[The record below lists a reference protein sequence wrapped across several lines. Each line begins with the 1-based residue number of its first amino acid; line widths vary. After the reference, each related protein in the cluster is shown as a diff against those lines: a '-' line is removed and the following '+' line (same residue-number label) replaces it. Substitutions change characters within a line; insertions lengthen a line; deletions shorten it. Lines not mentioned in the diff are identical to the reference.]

1 MVLNIFIFLLYF
13 NLLIQEKIKNGVYN
27 ILVSNLYLYNYKR
40 QISLTDK
47 FIYPHTFFRI
57 KNVLNDKNESFY
69 NIEKI
74 DSNYKITLLEGKSLN
89 ISRNKNDSNFW
100 KFIEIKENSFIIQ
113 NKKTC
118 FMKIKNMDIFCD
130 TIPLDEASIFEL
142 NKIYFEVDN
151 SKYNITLL
159 KNEPIDVLIKYID
172 LRDPNLNRKGIHQIE
187 KDYDNEE
194 LRYSIRSIL
203 NNIPWIRKI
212 FILMPNERV
221 RYLKEYNL
229 IKERIVYVKD
239 KDLLGYDSSNIYN
252 FLFKCWKMKKFGI
265 SDNIIVMDDDFF
277 IGKKIEKKD
286 FFHIE
291 KGKVVPSII
300 TSRFDKLDIKH
311 IKDKLIEFESKA
323 KQSKEEQ
330 NGDIFNY
337 GKFLTLSFIFQ
348 LFNIPSNESIF
359 LPFFTHNAIPI
370 NLKEV
375 KEIYD
380 KVYHSKY
387 RYTTLDCK
395 YRHIELIQFH
405 IFYNSYTFLKYNRP
419 VRHIPFKFIQLNDSI
434 LSNFKYYSLLCINK
448 GAGNYSYLKMYNA
461 KILMEYL
468 FPNPSPYEIVDYSLL
483 NISFNAT
490 YTLNRLLK
498 LNEKEMS
505 HFMTKKVCFYLLIKL
520 ILIFLFILFKEK
532 FRYKCV

>member
-1 MVLNIFIFLLYF
+1 MILIIFIFLLYF
-13 NLLIQEKIKNGVYN
+13 NLYIQENIKNGVYN
-27 ILVSNLYLYNYKR
+27 ILVNNLYLYNYKR
-40 QISLTDK
+40 QISLTDN
-47 FIYPHTFFRI
+47 FIYPNTFFRI
-57 KNVLNDKNESFY
+57 KNVLDEKNESFY

-74 DSNYKITLLEGKSLN
+74 DSNYKIDVLEGKTLY
-89 ISRNKNDSNFW
+89 ISRKKNDSHFW
-100 KFIEIKENSFIIQ
+100 KFIKIKDDSFNIQ
-113 NKKTC
+113 NKESCFLKTKG
-118 FMKIKNMDIFCD
+118 MNIFCD
-130 TIPLDEASIFEL
+130 RIPIEETSTFKL
-142 NKIYFEVDN
+142 NKIYFEVEND
-151 SKYNITLL
+151 SKYKALL
-159 KNEPIDVLIKYID
+159 ENEPIDVLIKYID

-221 RYLKEYNL
+221 RYFKEYNL

-252 FLFKCWKMKKFGI
+252 FLFKCWNMKKFGI

-277 IGKKIEKKD
+277 IGNKIDKKD
-286 FFHIE
+286 FFHVE

-300 TSRFDKLDIKH
+300 TSQFDKLDIKY
-311 IKDKLIEFESKA
+311 IKDKLKEFESKA
-323 KQSKEEQ
+323 KLSKEEQ
-330 NGDIFNY
+330 NNDIFNY

-348 LFNIPSNESIF
+348 LFNIPSNESIY

-380 KVYHSKY
+380 IVYHSKF
-387 RYTTLDCK
+387 RYTTLECK

-419 VRHIPFKFIQLNDSI
+419 VKHIPFKFIQLNDSI
-434 LSNFKYYSLLCINK
+434 LSNFKPYSLLCINK
-448 GAGNYSYLKMYNA
+448 GAGNYSYIKFYNA
-461 KILMEYL
+461 KIFMEYL
-468 FPNPSPYEIVDYSLL
+468 FPNPSPYENVDYSLL
-483 NISFNAT
+483 NTSFNAT
-490 YTLNRLLK
+490 YTLNKLLK

-505 HFMTKKVCFYLLIKL
+505 NLMTKKECFYLLIK
-520 ILIFLFILFKEK
+520 IISIFLFLLFKVK
-532 FRYKCV
+532 FKNKCL